1 MPFWLVYMETYG
13 ADFSKPS
20 FVIFISK
27 YPHHHQGI
35 HMGRILLVNSLQVGT
50 FLAVSLLSMGLWPL
64 IASALPLS
72 IPPSLPPALALPFL
86 FVYIP
91 LLSFSILFGPGPDGV
106 MKATPRKNI
115 KTKPRLNSEEE
126 EEELSISELLV
137 EQQQKDRK
145 VKDEQRFFVYLLMRC
160 MLVIFAIFVTG
171 WLACGGV
178 FKERVQ
184 SKGVEQDYQSM
195 IQYTIIT
202 EADRYKFWLIQ
213 DIMSVALLFGLLSQ
227 AATLMERGASW
238 SMLPT
243 VFLHGYFYI
252 ASVVSILVHGGLLLI
267 RAYSRNGVLGG
278 GDRVN
283 GIEAYSLLNW
293 SVWVAAIVICPI
305 ISIILCIVLN
315 KHDGTAYKRYLQ
327 YLRLEFDT
335 RLGMHSP
342 R

>member
-1 MPFWLVYMETYG
+1 
-13 ADFSKPS
+13 
-20 FVIFISK
+20 
-27 YPHHHQGI
+27 
-35 HMGRILLVNSLQVGT
+35 MGRILLVNSLQVGT

-72 IPPSLPPALALPFL
+72 VPPSLPPALALPFL
-86 FVYIP
+86 FIYIP

-115 KTKPRLNSEEE
+115 KTKPRVTSEEE
-126 EEELSISELLV
+126 VEELSISELLV

-145 VKDEQRFFVYLLMRC
+145 IKDEQRFFVYLLMRC

-178 FKERVQ
+178 FKERAE
-184 SKGVEQDYQSM
+184 SKKVADYQSM
-195 IQYTIIT
+195 IQYTTIT
-202 EADRYKFWLIQ
+202 QGDRYKFWLIQ
-213 DIMSVALLFGLLSQ
+213 DIMSVALLFSLLSQ

-243 VFLHGYFYI
+243 LYLHGYFYI
-252 ASVVSILVHGGLLLI
+252 ASVVSILVHAGLLLI
-267 RAYSRNGVLGG
+267 RAYSRNEVLGG
-278 GDRVN
+278 GGSLN
-283 GIEAYSLLNW
+283 GIQAYGLLDW
-293 SVWVAAIVICPI
+293 SVWVAAIVICPT
-305 ISIILCIVLN
+305 ISIVLCIELN